1 MCGFLWIFRI
11 FFCHLPEDRQ
21 LGGQSAD
28 RRTSIRLCKYFGGVW
43 PRKLTSSAAPGAS
56 GDLQPSRFPWERTQ
70 SIREPPQYSVPRA
83 GNSRAKHRLRTPRYI
98 IYVCIEKNLKRPCRP
113 RPATNVI
120 IDTKRLMKSLVVEH
134 KMCHCATTRPS
145 KRHRAVVVIDRLF
158 L

>member
-120 IDTKRLMKSLVVEH
+120 IDMKCLTPAFSGTKCVIAPQRGRRSGIERSLSST
-134 KMCHCATTRPS
+134 AF
-145 KRHRAVVVIDRLF
+145 F